1 MKNDEDIIGRYERMT
16 RIGCIRKLAFS
27 VLPALVL
34 FALASG
40 SRLLAQAP
48 TLTVINPSSATTGS
62 PAFTLNLTGTNFNPA
77 SQVQWN
83 GSARPTAFLSGTQLT
98 AAIPASDVVAAGVAQ
113 ITVFNPTSGLT
124 SNPLPFTINPGPPPP
139 PPPPPPLATLP
150 RLTSAGPGVVSQGG
164 QHVPLTLQGTNFRPG
179 ARVVISPPLANVNLS
194 QANQSVP
201 DIVVESVSQL
211 SSSLIVLVISVTSG
225 AAPGLHAV
233 DVVNTDSTN
242 TGFLPATG
250 SGTSK
255 PLNLTLANSLA
266 APLSVQTM
274 AITQPRDGLVIAQ
287 GDDFSAQA
295 VLAGTG
301 TGTITGEWLWDGAV
315 SEQFAVSMTGGE
327 RVLLHTQRG
336 LPTLWLGLHTLGLRI
351 TAPNLLESQ
360 PIQVIINPSDW
371 HSMRLLFPAAGA
383 RFASGSPPLLK
394 WLPVA
399 GASLYQVGFSSRP
412 DFNSI
417 ESWHDFKDS
426 EWRIPQPV
434 WNALPEGEF
443 YWTVRVVEMTGE
455 TRKPLL
461 MRRLIKN
468 PATPPAAKPEGDA
481 RGPAST
487 AADELQNQPIQE
499 PAPQIHQPQQPAKPK
514 GPDAEPEPS
523 PAPPPAQTSPSP
535 APPILQSSQSQI
547 SANTQWVS
555 GSAPD
560 TNVLAFAQQTSFKNG
575 PWLADINGSTFL
587 NSLLGPE
594 PQHALGRA
602 NDYLFR
608 VGYDQRTWALNLRF
622 GVLAPALYIGSEFI
636 TTGAPRQGVEPSLR
650 TQAGTFAFW
659 TNTNDVAP
667 GAGVG
672 ATFHQ
677 RLMGG
682 SYEAPLPQARAL
694 FRVMWLSARD
704 IGAPMTAIFTANG
717 AAVVVPNTLA
727 GASRGDA
734 YGGLLQIHL
743 SPQWLWTSEYSW
755 SYNNPGVGIS
765 GSQTQFG
772 RTWRSGLTGSR
783 WKTQFALNYRDVGP
797 NFSTPANHVLSQF
810 STPGRRGTDASLA
823 RPFRIGTFTVAYQ
836 YLRSDVGQSVRPTLS
851 LHNLSG
857 AWTKNLTTTTVAS
870 LQVHEAR
877 TYTGEAPPAAS
888 PPALETRTD
897 TRDFGL
903 NASVSRSFRKLT
915 LGVAGSRDWFR
926 NRVLNTANVIT
937 SNVGVN
943 ANCKATSFFQ
953 LNSNFS
959 VNWIAAD
966 KTSVGGTRA
975 ISAFVQPMLQWQ
987 RAGISVSP
995 LVTLG
1000 QTRTLLAN
1008 GVFTA
1013 DTLSSQY
1020 GGRVSWQWPGRLK
1033 FSTLSA
1039 EGTQVKL
1046 RNALTGVEQNDVRAL
1061 LLWTVV
1067 WGYHSG
1073 AH

>member
-1 MKNDEDIIGRYERMT
+1 MIRVFRT
-16 RIGCIRKLAFS
+16 RSFVART
-27 VLPALVL
+27 LPAFLL
-34 FALASG
+34 LAMASG

-48 TLTVINPSSATTGS
+48 TLTLLSPSSATAGA

-83 GSARPTAFLSGTQLT
+83 GSPRPTSFSSGTQLS
-98 AAIPASDVVAAGVAQ
+98 AAIPASDVAAAGVAQ
-113 ITVFNPTSGLT
+113 VTVFNPTTGLT
-124 SNPLPFTINPGPPPP
+124 SNPLPFTIVSGPPPP
-139 PPPPPPLATLP
+139 PATLP
-150 RLTSAGPGVVSQGG
+150 RLTSAGPGLVPQGG
-164 QHVPLTLQGTNFRPG
+164 QHVQLTLQGTNFRPA
-179 ARVVISPPLANVNLS
+179 ARVIISPPLASVNLS
-194 QANQSVP
+194 QANQSAP
-201 DIVVESVSQL
+201 DIAVESVSQL
-211 SSSLIVLVISVTSG
+211 SSSSIVAVISVSPH
-225 AAPGLHAV
+225 AAPGLRAV

-242 TGFLPATG
+242 TGSLPATG
-250 SGTSK
+250 SVTSK
-255 PLNLTLANSLA
+255 PLNVTLANSLA
-266 APLSVQTM
+266 APLSVQTI

-301 TGTITGEWLWDGAV
+301 TGVITGEWLWDGAV
-315 SEQFAVSMTGGE
+315 SEQFAVNMTGGE
-327 RVLLHTQRG
+327 RVLLHTRRG

-360 PIQVIINPSDW
+360 PIQVVINPGDW
-371 HSMRLLFPAAGA
+371 QCMRLLFPVAGA
-383 RFASGSPPLLK
+383 EFASGAPPLLK

-399 GASLYQVGFSSRP
+399 GASFYQVGFSPRP

-417 ESWHDFKDS
+417 ESWHDVKDS
-426 EWRIPQPV
+426 EWRVPQPV
-434 WNALPEGEF
+434 WDALPEGEF

-468 PATPPAAKPEGDA
+468 PATPSAARPEGHGK
-481 RGPAST
+481 GPASP
-487 AADELQNQPIQE
+487 ALLDEPQDQPKQDPATQTNQGHE
-499 PAPQIHQPQQPAKPK
+499 PSAKPK

-523 PAPPPAQTSPSP
+523 PIPPPAQPPPSTATTP
-535 APPILQSSQSQI
+535 VLQSSQSQI

-575 PWLADINGSTFL
+575 PWRADINGSAFL

-602 NDYLFR
+602 NDYLFHL
-608 VGYDQRTWALNLRF
+608 GYDQRLWGFTLRF
-622 GVLAPALYIGSEFI
+622 GVLAPALYTGSEFV
-636 TTGAPRQGVEPSLR
+636 TTGAPRQGAEPSLR
-650 TQAGTFAFW
+650 TRAGTFAFW

-667 GAGVG
+667 GAGIG
-672 ATFHQ
+672 AAFHQ

-682 SYEAPLPQARAL
+682 SYEAPMPQARAL
-694 FRVMWLSARD
+694 FRLMWLSGRD
-704 IGAPMTAIFTANG
+704 IGAPLTATFTANG
-717 AAVVVPNTLA
+717 AAVVVPNALA
-727 GASRGDA
+727 GAGRGDA

-743 SPQWLWTSEYSW
+743 AQQWLWSSEYSW
-755 SYNNPGVGIS
+755 SYNNPGLGIS
-765 GSQTQFG
+765 GSQILFG
-772 RTWRSGLTGSR
+772 RAWRSGLTGSR
-783 WKTQFALNYRDVGP
+783 WKTQFVFNYRDVGP
-797 NFSTPANHVLSQF
+797 NFSTPANPVLSQF

-823 RPFRIGTFTVAYQ
+823 RPFPIGTFTVAYQ
-836 YLRSDVGQSVRPTLS
+836 YLQSDVGQSLRPTLS

-870 LQVHEAR
+870 LQLHEAR
-877 TYTGEAPPAAS
+877 TYTGEAPAAAS
-888 PPALETRTD
+888 PPLLETRTD
-897 TRDFGL
+897 TRDFGM
-903 NASVSRSFRKLT
+903 NASVNRNFRKLT
-915 LGVAGSRDWFR
+915 LGVTGSRDWFR

-943 ANCKATSFFQ
+943 ASCKAASFFQ

-966 KTSVGGTRA
+966 KASVGGTRA
-975 ISAFVQPMLQWQ
+975 ISAFLQPMLQWQ
-987 RAGISVSP
+987 RAGLSVSP
-995 LVTLG
+995 LVTVG
-1000 QTRTLLAN
+1000 QTRTLLAS

-1020 GGRVSWQWPGRLK
+1020 GGRVGWQGPGRLK
-1033 FSTLSA
+1033 FSTLTA
-1039 EGTQVKL
+1039 EGAQVKL
-1046 RNALTGVEQNDVRAL
+1046 RNALTGVEQSDVRAL

-1067 WGYHSG
+1067 WGYHRA

>member
-1 MKNDEDIIGRYERMT
+1 MRADLFSRR
-16 RIGCIRKLAFS
+16 RRAFLI
-27 VLPALVL
+27 VTTLLL
-34 FALASG
+34 LGGASPVF
-40 SRLLAQAP
+40 AQAP
-48 TLTVINPSSATTGS
+48 TLTVINPASATAGG

-83 GSARPTAFLSGTQLT
+83 GNPRPTAFISATQLT
-98 AAIPASDVVAAGVAQ
+98 AAIPASDVVAAGVPQ
-113 ITVFNPTSGLT
+113 VTVFNPTSGLT
-124 SNPLPFTINPGPPPP
+124 SNPLPFTILPGPPPP
-139 PPPPPPLATLP
+139 PPPPPPPATLP
-150 RLTSAGPGVVSQGG
+150 RLTGAGPGIVSQGG
-164 QHVPLTLQGTNFRPG
+164 QHLQLTLQGTNFRPG
-179 ARVVISPPLANVNLS
+179 ARVIISPPLASVNFS
-194 QANQSVP
+194 QANQSAP
-201 DIVVESVSQL
+201 DIVVESISQL
-211 SSSLIVLVISVTSG
+211 SSSLIVVVISVSSR
-225 AAPGLHAV
+225 AAPGVRAV

-242 TGFLPATG
+242 TSFLPATG

-255 PLNLTLANSLA
+255 PLNVTLANSLA
-266 APLSVQTM
+266 APLSVQTI

-287 GDDFSAQA
+287 GDDFSGQA

-301 TGTITGEWLWDGAV
+301 SGTITGEWLWDGAV
-315 SEQFAVSMTGGE
+315 SEQFAISMTGGE
-327 RVLLHTQRG
+327 RVLLHTRRG

-360 PIQVIINPSDW
+360 PIQVIINPGDW
-371 HSMRLLFPAAGA
+371 QSMRLLLPAAGA
-383 RFASGSPPLLK
+383 RFASGAPPLLK

-399 GASLYQVGFSSRP
+399 GALMYQVGFSSRP

-417 ESWHDFKDS
+417 QAWHDVKDS
-426 EWRIPQPV
+426 EWRVPQPV
-434 WNALPEGEF
+434 WDALPGGEF
-443 YWTVRVVEMTGE
+443 YWTVRVVEATGE

-468 PATPPAAKPEGDA
+468 PAEPPAAKPEA
-481 RGPAST
+481 HGPASPT
-487 AADELQNQPIQE
+487 PPASDEPQDQPRQE
-499 PAPQIHQPQQPAKPK
+499 PAAQTSQPQQPARPK

-523 PAPPPAQTSPSP
+523 PAPPPAAQPPPSAAAP
-535 APPILQSSQSQI
+535 AVLQSNQSQI

-575 PWLADINGSTFL
+575 PWRADINGSSFL

-602 NDYLFR
+602 NDYVFR
-608 VGYDQRTWALNLRF
+608 LGYDQRLWGLNLKF

-636 TTGAPRQGVEPSLR
+636 TTGAPRQGLEPLLR

-659 TNTNDVAP
+659 TNTNDVAS
-667 GAGVG
+667 GSGIG

-704 IGAPMTAIFTANG
+704 IGAPLTATFTANG

-734 YGGLLQIHL
+734 YGALLQIHL
-743 SPQWLWTSEYSW
+743 GPQWLWNSEYSW
-755 SYNNPGVGIS
+755 SYNNPNLGATGPQIF
-765 GSQTQFG
+765 FG
-772 RTWRSGLTGSR
+772 RAWRTGVRGSR
-783 WKTQFALNYRDVGP
+783 WKTQFIFAYRDVGP
-797 NFSTPANHVLSQF
+797 NFSTPANPMLSRF
-810 STPGRRGTDASLA
+810 STPGRRGTDASLS
-823 RPFRIGTFTVAYQ
+823 RPFRIGIFTVAYQ
-836 YLRSDVGQSVRPTLS
+836 YLRSDVGQLVRPTLS

-857 AWTKNLTTTTVAS
+857 AWTKSLTTTTVAS

-877 TYTGEAPPAAS
+877 TYTGEAPPAAP
-888 PPALETRTD
+888 PPALEARTD
-897 TRDFGL
+897 TRDFGV
-903 NASVSRSFRKLT
+903 NASVNRSFRKLT
-915 LGVAGSRDWFR
+915 LGVTGSRDWFH

-966 KTSVGGTRA
+966 KTSIGGTRA
-975 ISAFVQPMLQWQ
+975 ISAFIQPMLQWQ
-987 RAGISVSP
+987 RAGLSISP
-995 LVTLG
+995 LATVG
-1000 QTRTLLAN
+1000 QTRTLLAS

-1020 GGRVSWQWPGRLK
+1020 GGRVGWQWPGRLK

-1061 LLWTVV
+1061 LLWTLV
-1067 WGYHSG
+1067 WGYHQG
-1073 AH
+1073 VR